1 MVNFDPFTI
10 SILYHFSARSFH
22 STNTLIKD
30 MEEIYGEKGAPVA
43 RETNYYES
51 QRNRREENFAPSYQE
66 QPYRRQEHRD
76 ETFHQQQSGKFSQ
89 SFLRWIVG
97 RRVTACN

>member
-1 MVNFDPFTI
+1 
-10 SILYHFSARSFH
+10 
-22 STNTLIKD
+22 

-76 ETFHQQQSGKFSQ
+76 ETFHQQQSGEF
-89 SFLRWIVG
+89 
-97 RRVTACN
+97 

>member
-1 MVNFDPFTI
+1 
-10 SILYHFSARSFH
+10 
-22 STNTLIKD
+22 

-76 ETFHQQQSGKFSQ
+76 ETFHQQQSGEFSKN
-89 SFLRWIVG
+89 S
-97 RRVTACN
+97 TM

>member
-1 MVNFDPFTI
+1 
-10 SILYHFSARSFH
+10 
-22 STNTLIKD
+22 

-76 ETFHQQQSGKFSQ
+76 ETFHQQQSGEFSKIRI
-89 SFLRWIVG
+89 FLNFLTKLREVG
-97 RRVTACN
+97 TTGSIRNNTLACEVFLEITVVAR

>member
-1 MVNFDPFTI
+1 
-10 SILYHFSARSFH
+10 
-22 STNTLIKD
+22 

-76 ETFHQQQSGKFSQ
+76 ETFHQQQSGEFSKSSDFFFQ
-89 SFLRWIVG
+89 FLNF
-97 RRVTACN
+97 RVKIKRNRNQTVETTDCKL